1 MHEKVVF
8 IGSGKLGFPE
18 QGTLALAMGCDLI
31 NVAREA
37 MLSIGCIQ
45 AQQCHTGNCPT
56 GVATQSEWLMGGL
69 DPTLKAARLANYLLT
84 LRKELLALSHAC
96 GEWHPSLVGLD
107 RIELVDG
114 FKSVSAPE
122 LFGYQPEWGLPSAD
136 ERAEI
141 RALMKTSAGAA

>member
-1 MHEKVVF
+1 VVF

-18 QGTLALAMGCDLI
+18 QGMLALAMGCDLI

-69 DPTLKAARLANYLLT
+69 DPTLKAARLANYLMT
-84 LRKELLALSHAC
+84 LRKELLSLAHAC
-96 GEWHPSLVGLD
+96 GEWHPSLVALD
-107 RIELVDG
+107 RMELVDG
-114 FKSVSAPE
+114 FKSVGAPE
-122 LFGYQPEWGLPSAD
+122 VFGYQAGWGLPAAE
-136 ERAEI
+136 EREEI
-141 RALMKTSAGAA
+141 RALMMAAAAG